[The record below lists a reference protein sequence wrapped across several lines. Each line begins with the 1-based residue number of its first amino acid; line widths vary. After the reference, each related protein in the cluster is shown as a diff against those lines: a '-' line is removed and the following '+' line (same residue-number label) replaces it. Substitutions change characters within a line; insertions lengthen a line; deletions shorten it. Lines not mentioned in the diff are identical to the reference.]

1 MSKTDTRKRGK
12 LENLKEFRRNH
23 GLSQDAMA
31 RRLGITLSMY
41 EKVETGR
48 AGASA
53 AFMRR
58 LKNEFPDANID
69 AIFFDLNNNV
79 VAVDNE

>member
-1 MSKTDTRKRGK
+1 MLR
-12 LENLKEFRRNH
+12 EFRKAH

-31 RRLGITLSMY
+31 RKLGITLSMY
-41 EKVETGR
+41 EKVESGR

-58 LKNEFPDANID
+58 LKNAFPEVSID
-69 AIFFDLNNNV
+69 HIFFADNSKD
-79 VAVDNE
+79 VAGCSEECI

>member
-1 MSKTDTRKRGK
+1 MSS
-12 LENLKEFRRNH
+12 LKEFRKEK

-31 RRLGITLSMY
+31 RVLGITLSMY
-41 EKVETGR
+41 EKVERGS

-58 LKNEFPDANID
+58 LKTAYPEVNID
-69 AIFFDLNNNV
+69 VLFFSQRQQ
-79 VAVDNE
+79 